1 MMDPEIPAHRK
12 ELYPMET
19 CPSSPL
25 FPALRPCPQLDRC
38 SQCLTRQ
45 FPPGATAYTYG
56 EGSGR
61 TVGVLRSGR
70 AALVKIDAK
79 GGRTLLERLGPGGV
93 FGELIAFSSLPCDS
107 VSLVC
112 ETACKVLFLPQ
123 QRLAAPCERDCGGH
137 QDLALGLLSLLSRK
151 AFQLSERVEVL
162 SCRTIQEKLL
172 CYFRILAYEQQS
184 LSFPLPFSLSALAD
198 YLCCDR
204 SAMMRELKKL
214 KEEGVLSVQRRQVTC
229 LSQKPFSQ
237 TDLCAAGLG
246 ER

>member
-1 MMDPEIPAHRK
+1 
-12 ELYPMET
+12 MET

-93 FGELIAFSSLPCDS
+93 FGELIAFSQPPPA
-107 VSLVC
+107 
-112 ETACKVLFLPQ
+112 TACPWCARPPARCCSCPSSGWPPPV
-123 QRLAAPCERDCGGH
+123 RETCGGH

-214 KEEGVLSVQRRQVTC
+214 KEEGVLSVQRRQVTF

-237 TDLCAAGLG
+237 PDLCAAGLG